1 MKLKQ
6 LTKDEYQAYVHNA
19 ITGYANELVT
29 SGIVDQDKA
38 MQQSKSTFESLLP
51 KGINTENH
59 YLYYA
64 YDQNIRVGFIWYGFR
79 NQHDA
84 FIFDF
89 FIDESMRRKGYGKK
103 VLKAC
108 EDDAKNKGAK
118 TIGLHVFGHNHGA
131 RLLYESTGYVATSIQ
146 MRKDL

>member
-1 MKLKQ
+1 M
-6 LTKDEYQAYVHNA
+6 TKIEYDEYLNQS
-19 ITGYANELVT
+19 IQGYANELIT
-29 SGIVDQDKA
+29 SGIVEQDKA

-64 YDQNIRVGFIWYGFR
+64 YDQDVRVGFIWYGFR

-118 TIGLHVFGHNHGA
+118 TIGLHVFGHNKAA
-131 RLLYESTGYVATSIQ
+131 RALYESIGYVATSIQ